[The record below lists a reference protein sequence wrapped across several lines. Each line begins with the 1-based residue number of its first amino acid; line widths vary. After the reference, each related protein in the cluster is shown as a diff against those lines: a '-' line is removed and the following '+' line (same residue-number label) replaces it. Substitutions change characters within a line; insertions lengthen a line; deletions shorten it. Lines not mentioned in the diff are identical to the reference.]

1 MTNEQQRL
9 LASLS
14 VIEALYEADSPEGG
28 YATVVATGTD
38 TPIRLENCKVES
50 VLEFLAR
57 LRGCSLKSLH
67 AHRCQVT
74 GRPYMH
80 IDYYELSLLLLFM
93 AVPYRSRINSN
104 HGTMAY
110 VNNCR
115 VVSAE
120 PGHGGKAQVRFL
132 SGKVLPVQLTVRR
145 LQVKIERGRKLLYD
159 NVFATSMEMKRLNV
173 ILRRLQRKERGGR

>member
-9 LASLS
+9 LASLR
-14 VIEALYEADSPEGG
+14 VIEALYEADSPDGG
-28 YATVVATGTD
+28 YATVVDTGKD

-67 AHRCQVT
+67 DHRCQVT

-80 IDYYELSLLLLFM
+80 MDYYELSLLLLFM

-110 VNNCR
+110 INNCR
-115 VVSAE
+115 VVMAE
-120 PGHGGKAQVRFL
+120 PGSHGKAQVRFL

-159 NVFATSMEMKRLNV
+159 NVFAARMEMKKLRV
-173 ILRRLQRKERGGR
+173 ILQRLQRKERGGR